1 MAQAL
6 PKVRALT
13 AGVDLET
20 LGEWAPVE
28 TALGLLARA
37 RARLAREG
45 FEVQLA
51 RLSLPPLLARLD
63 PPRRW
68 TSLAHVRQLDAMA
81 GDAGVVVS
89 VGPLAIDDAPEA
101 SEASARG
108 LATWIAD
115 LNAATVN
122 THASVVI
129 ASPEGGVHRH
139 NAVIAA
145 AAMRAIAGASSDG
158 LGNFRF
164 AAAARVPAMTP
175 FFPVAYHHG
184 APAISAGLESAH
196 LVHDA
201 VREARHADDAGRRL
215 IAHLGPA
222 LMGIE
227 RVLDGIAHDERVHYA
242 GIDTS
247 PAPLGSV
254 SIGAAIET
262 LSGSA
267 FGDAGTLDA
276 CATLTAAIKALP
288 VRACGYCGLML
299 PVLEDDVLA
308 ARASE
313 GRFGVR
319 ELLLYSS
326 VCGTGLDV
334 VPIPGDTPAPS
345 IARLLLDVAA
355 LATRL
360 DKPLSARLL
369 LAPGLAPGE
378 RTVFEN
384 PYLVNSTVLAI

>member
-1 MAQAL
+1 MSIAQL

-20 LGEWAPVE
+20 LSDRAPID

-63 PPRRW
+63 AAQRW
-68 TSLAHVRQLDAMA
+68 TSVAHVRQLDAMA
-81 GDAGVVVS
+81 ADAGVLLS
-89 VGPLAIDDAPEA
+89 VGPVAIDDTPDRA
-101 SEASARG
+101 

-115 LNAATVN
+115 LNAATAQ

-129 ASPEGGVHRH
+129 ASPEAGVHRH

-145 AAMRAIAGASSDG
+145 AAMRAIAAAAADG

-164 AAAARVPAMTP
+164 AAAARVPALTP
-175 FFPVAYHHG
+175 FFPVAWHHG

-215 IAHLGPA
+215 IARLGPA
-222 LMGIE
+222 LMGVE

-247 PAPLGSV
+247 PAPLGSA

-262 LSGSA
+262 LSGTA

-276 CATLTAAIKALP
+276 CATLTAALKTLP

-334 VPIPGDTPAPS
+334 VPIPGDTPEAA

-355 LATRL
+355 LSTRL

-369 LAPGLAPGE
+369 LAPGLSPGE
-378 RTVFEN
+378 QTAFDS
-384 PYLVNSTVLAI
+384 PYLTNARVLAV

>member
-1 MAQAL
+1 MAATTL

-13 AGVDLET
+13 AGVDLEA
-20 LGEWAPVE
+20 LGDRAPIE

-63 PPRRW
+63 AAQRW
-68 TSLAHVRQLDAMA
+68 TSLAHVRRLDTMA
-81 GDAGVVVS
+81 ADAGVVLS
-89 VGPLAIDDAPEA
+89 VGPVAVDDAPDPA
-101 SEASARG
+101 

-115 LNAATVN
+115 LNAATTH
-122 THASVVI
+122 THASIVI
-129 ASPEGGVHRH
+129 ASPDGGVHRH
-139 NAVIAA
+139 NASVAA
-145 AAMRAIAGASSDG
+145 AAMCAIAAASADG

-164 AAAARVPAMTP
+164 AAAARVPALTP
-175 FFPVAYHHG
+175 FFPVAWHHG

-201 VREARHADDAGRRL
+201 VREARRVDEAGRRL

-222 LMGIE
+222 LMGVE

-247 PAPLGSV
+247 PAPLGAV

-262 LSGSA
+262 LSGGA

-308 ARASE
+308 ARAAE

-334 VPIPGDTPAPS
+334 VPIPGSTPAPS

-355 LATRL
+355 LSTRL

-369 LAPGLAPGE
+369 LAPGLGPGD
-378 RTVFEN
+378 TTAFEN
-384 PYLVNSTVLAI
+384 AYLTNSRVLAV

>member
-1 MAQAL
+1 MSTPPL
-6 PKVRALT
+6 PRIRALT
-13 AGVDLET
+13 AGVDLESLADPT
-20 LGEWAPVE
+20 AIEA
-28 TALGLLARA
+28 ALGLLARA

-63 PPRRW
+63 AARRW
-68 TSLAHVRQLDAMA
+68 TSLAHLRQLDARA
-81 GDAGVVVS
+81 ADAGVVLS
-89 VGPLAIDDAPEA
+89 VGPVAIDDGPDPA
-101 SEASARG
+101 

-115 LNAATVN
+115 LIAAT
-122 THASVVI
+122 THTYTSVVI
-129 ASPEGGVHRH
+129 ASPDGGVHRH
-139 NAVIAA
+139 NAAVAA
-145 AAMRAIAGASSDG
+145 AAMRAIAGTSADG

-164 AAAARVPAMTP
+164 AAAARVPALTP
-175 FFPVAYHHG
+175 FFPVAWHHG
-184 APAISAGLESAH
+184 GPALSAGLESAH

-201 VREARHADDAGRRL
+201 VREARHPDEAGRRL
-215 IAHLGPA
+215 VAHLGPA
-222 LMGIE
+222 LMGVE

-247 PAPLGSV
+247 PAPLRSA

-276 CATLTAAIKALP
+276 CAILTAAIKGLP

-319 ELLLYSS
+319 DLLLYSS

-334 VPIPGDTPAPS
+334 VPIPGDTPEAP
-345 IARLLLDVAA
+345 ITRLLLDVAA
-355 LATRL
+355 LSTRL
-360 DKPLSARLL
+360 EKPLSARLL
-369 LAPGLAPGE
+369 LAPGAAPGE
-378 RTVFEN
+378 LTTFDN
-384 PYLVNSTVLAI
+384 PYLVNSRVLAI

>member
-1 MAQAL
+1 MATTL
-6 PKVRALT
+6 PKIRALT
-13 AGVDLET
+13 AGVDLES
-20 LGEWAPVE
+20 LDDRAPLE
-28 TALGLLARA
+28 AALKLLARA
-37 RARLAREG
+37 RARLSREG

-63 PPRRW
+63 SAQRW
-68 TSLAHVRQLDAMA
+68 TSLAHLRQLDALA
-81 GDAGVVVS
+81 GDAGVVLS
-89 VGPLAIDDAPEA
+89 VGPVAIDDAPDA
-101 SEASARG
+101 G

-115 LNAATVN
+115 LVAAT
-122 THASVVI
+122 THTYSSVTI
-129 ASPEGGVHRH
+129 ASAENGVHRH

-145 AAMRAIAGASSDG
+145 AAMRAIAATSAEG

-164 AAAARVPAMTP
+164 AAAACVPALTP
-175 FFPVAYHHG
+175 FFPVAWHHG
-184 APAISAGLESAH
+184 APAISAGLESAD

-201 VREARHADDAGRRL
+201 VREARHPDEAGRRL

-222 LMGIE
+222 LMGVE
-227 RVLDGIAHDERVHYA
+227 RVLDGIAHDERVQYA

-334 VPIPGDTPAPS
+334 VPIPGDTSETS

-355 LATRL
+355 LSTRL
-360 DKPLSARLL
+360 AKPLSARLL
-369 LAPGLAPGE
+369 LAPGLSAGE
-378 RTVFEN
+378 RTAFEN
-384 PYLVNSTVLAI
+384 PYLVNARVLAV

>member
-1 MAQAL
+1 M
-6 PKVRALT
+6 
-13 AGVDLET
+13 
-20 LGEWAPVE
+20 
-28 TALGLLARA
+28 
-37 RARLAREG
+37 
-45 FEVQLA
+45 
-51 RLSLPPLLARLD
+51 
-63 PPRRW
+63 RW
-68 TSLAHVRQLDAMA
+68 PAT
-81 GDAGVVVS
+81 
-89 VGPLAIDDAPEA
+89 PA
-101 SEASARG
+101 SWSASARSPSRTCPTASDRG

-115 LNAATVN
+115 LNAATAH

-129 ASPEGGVHRH
+129 ASPDGGVHRH
-139 NAVIAA
+139 NAAIAA
-145 AAMRAIAGASSDG
+145 AAMRAIAGASADG

-175 FFPVAYHHG
+175 FFPVAHHHG
-184 APAISAGLESAH
+184 APAISAGLESAQ

-222 LMGIE
+222 LMGVE

-334 VPIPGDTPAPS
+334 VPIPGDTPAAS

-355 LATRL
+355 LSTRL

-378 RTVFEN
+378 SDVRE
-384 PYLVNSTVLAI
+384 PYLVNSRARSSGERR

>member
-1 MAQAL
+1 MPAL
-6 PKVRALT
+6 
-13 AGVDLET
+13 
-20 LGEWAPVE
+20 
-28 TALGLLARA
+28 
-37 RARLAREG
+37 
-45 FEVQLA
+45 
-51 RLSLPPLLARLD
+51 
-63 PPRRW
+63 
-68 TSLAHVRQLDAMA
+68 
-81 GDAGVVVS
+81 
-89 VGPLAIDDAPEA
+89 
-101 SEASARG
+101 
-108 LATWIAD
+108 
-115 LNAATVN
+115 
-122 THASVVI
+122 
-129 ASPEGGVHRH
+129 
-139 NAVIAA
+139 
-145 AAMRAIAGASSDG
+145 
-158 LGNFRF
+158 
-164 AAAARVPAMTP
+164 TP
-175 FFPVAYHHG
+175 FFPVAWHHG

-201 VREARHADDAGRRL
+201 VREARHPDEAGRRL

-222 LMGIE
+222 LMGVE

-247 PAPLGSV
+247 PAPLGPV

-334 VPIPGDTPAPS
+334 VPIPGDTPEAA

-355 LATRL
+355 LSTRL

-369 LAPGLAPGE
+369 LAPGLAAGE
-378 RTVFEN
+378 QTAFEN
-384 PYLVNSTVLAI
+384 QYLTNARVLAV

>member
-1 MAQAL
+1 MMAPTVL

-20 LGEWAPVE
+20 LADRAPIE

-63 PPRRW
+63 AAQRW
-68 TSLAHVRQLDAMA
+68 TSLAHVRQLDAIA
-81 GDAGVVVS
+81 GEAGIVLS
-89 VGPLAIDDAPEA
+89 VGPVAIDDAPD
-101 SEASARG
+101 SG

-115 LNAATVN
+115 LNAATAH

-129 ASPEGGVHRH
+129 ASPDGGVHRH
-139 NAVIAA
+139 NATIAA
-145 AAMRAIAGASSDG
+145 AAMRAIAATSADG

-164 AAAARVPAMTP
+164 AAAARVPALTP
-175 FFPVAYHHG
+175 FFPVAWHHG

-196 LVHDA
+196 LVYDA
-201 VREARHADDAGRRL
+201 VREARHTDEAARRIL
-215 IAHLGPA
+215 ARLGPA
-222 LMGIE
+222 LMGVE

-247 PAPLGSV
+247 PAPLGPV
-254 SIGAAIET
+254 SIAAAIET
-262 LSGSA
+262 LSGAA

-308 ARASE
+308 ARAGE

-319 ELLLYSS
+319 DLLLYSS

-334 VPIPGDTPAPS
+334 VPIPGDTPEAS

-355 LATRL
+355 LSTRL

-369 LAPGLAPGE
+369 LAPGLGPGDA
-378 RTVFEN
+378 TAFEN
-384 PYLVNSTVLAI
+384 VYLTNARVLAI

>member
-1 MAQAL
+1 MPASSP

-20 LGEWAPVE
+20 LADRTPIAA
-28 TALGLLARA
+28 ALQLLVRA

-45 FEVQLA
+45 VEVQLA

-63 PPRRW
+63 AARRW
-68 TSLAHVRQLDAMA
+68 TSLAHVRQIDAMA
-81 GDAGVVVS
+81 ADAGVVVS
-89 VGPLAIDDAPEA
+89 VGPVAIDDAPD
-101 SEASARG
+101 SG

-115 LNAATVN
+115 LNAATTQ

-129 ASPEGGVHRH
+129 ASPDGGVHRH
-139 NAVIAA
+139 NAWIAA
-145 AAMRAIAGASSDG
+145 AAMRAIAGVSADG

-164 AAAARVPAMTP
+164 AAAARVPALTP
-175 FFPVAYHHG
+175 FFPAAWHHG

-201 VREARHADDAGRRL
+201 VREARHPDDAGRHVLAR
-215 IAHLGPA
+215 LGPA
-222 LMGIE
+222 LMGVE
-227 RVLDGIAHDERVHYA
+227 RVLDGIAHDERVHYG

-262 LSGSA
+262 LSGTA

-308 ARASE
+308 ARAAE

-334 VPIPGDTPAPS
+334 VPIPGDTPEAS

-369 LAPGLAPGE
+369 LAPGAAPGE
-378 RTVFEN
+378 LTTFDD
-384 PYLVNSTVLAI
+384 PYLVNSRVLAV